1 MSTFPSAH
9 VQIHL
14 VTQSPS
20 RSRREDFADQGICY
34 SLAWTEMYMVFAAFV
49 DQFDFELDSAGAKDV
64 ECMSDQFIVGV
75 ADTSGIKTWVTE
87 AE

>member
-1 MSTFPSAH
+1 
-9 VQIHL
+9 
-14 VTQSPS
+14 
-20 RSRREDFADQGICY
+20 
-34 SLAWTEMYMVFAAFV
+34 MYMVFAAFV